1 MAVFEAGQGAG
12 SAPEL
17 VARIIVRIIGT
28 PAPARYYL
36 VAPEKWYARLA
47 RILPRRPSRRRSAT
61 GSGSRHRETRCK
73 RRVSRAGT
81 APRDTDHAL
90 LA

>member
-1 MAVFEAGQGAG
+1 MAFQVAVLLRAASGCQEQKAMAVFEAGQGAG

-28 PAPARYYL
+28 PAPARCYL

-47 RILPRRPSRRRSAT
+47 RILPPAALEAAISRRFRLPA
-61 GSGSRHRETRCK
+61 
-73 RRVSRAGT
+73 
-81 APRDTDHAL
+81 
-90 LA
+90 